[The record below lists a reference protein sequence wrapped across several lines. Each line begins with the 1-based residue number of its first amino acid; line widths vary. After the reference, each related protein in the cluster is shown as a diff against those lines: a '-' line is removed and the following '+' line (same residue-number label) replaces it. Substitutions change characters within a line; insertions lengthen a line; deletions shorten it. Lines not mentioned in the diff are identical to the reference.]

1 MQCIQDNN
9 IYDFISCCK
18 INIFMILGYSNM
30 EELANY
36 DKKLTIRYKAA
47 IRSFEDKVEWHTL
60 EILTKNVVDFQPM

>member
-9 IYDFISCCK
+9 VYDLISCCK

-30 EELANY
+30 EELASY

-47 IRSFEDKVEWHTL
+47 IISFV
-60 EILTKNVVDFQPM
+60 F